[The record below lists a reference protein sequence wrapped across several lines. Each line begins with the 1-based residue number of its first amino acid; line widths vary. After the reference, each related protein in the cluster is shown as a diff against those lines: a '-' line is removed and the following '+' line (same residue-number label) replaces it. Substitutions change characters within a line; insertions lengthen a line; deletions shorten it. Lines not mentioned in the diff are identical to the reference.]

1 MEFAKVEISV
11 PKDMTAYMDI
21 RNPEDELKRNALIL
35 YPYINDLT
43 ISHGRAAEMLGISKI
58 DLIELYGS
66 MGLSYLKEDISE
78 VEEELE
84 TFRGLKEVTI

>member
-84 TFRGLKEVTI
+84 TFRGLKEVTT

>member
-66 MGLSYLKEDISE
+66 MGLPYLKEDISE
-78 VEEELE
+78 VEEEDE
-84 TFRGLKEVTI
+84 DYGSDDKRT